1 LGNGEEQRLY
11 TFADGVRRPHTY
23 QKLGP
28 KVWILGSIMVVT
40 AIVTLIL
47 ILQEFSSN
55 SYLYLAF
62 YAIPANSAVSVFP
75 HEPVVIYFGSN
86 GNIWY
91 TAIAASLG
99 TLIAGWLDHS
109 VFVPV
114 MNLQSLSGYKD
125 KIWYQKIA
133 RLFMKYPFL
142 VIVATGFTPIPF
154 FPFKFLAFSVHYPM
168 WKYLSALLVGRFPR
182 YVLLAWLGSLF
193 KIPTWMLFAF
203 FGFVIL
209 IYIVKAAP
217 KVMEYL
223 RTVRERR
230 AAGSGIPETA
240 GSDEAA
246 SRSAE
251 GKD

>member
-1 LGNGEEQRLY
+1 LSTTGDHRSY
-11 TFADGVRRPHTY
+11 TFADGVRQPITY
-23 QKLGP
+23 QSLGP
-28 KVWILGSIMVVT
+28 KVWILGSIMVLT
-40 AIVTLIL
+40 AIVTLVL
-47 ILQEFSSN
+47 MLQKFSSS
-55 SYLYLAF
+55 SYLYLLF

-91 TAIAASLG
+91 TAIAASTG

-114 MNLQSLSGYKD
+114 MNLQSLAGYKE
-125 KIWYQKIA
+125 KGWYQKIA
-133 RLFMKYPFL
+133 RLFMKYPFMVL
-142 VIVATGFTPIPF
+142 VAPGFTPIPF

-209 IYIVKAAP
+209 VYAVKAVP
-217 KVMEYL
+217 KAVAYV
-223 RTVRERR
+223 RSVRERR
-230 AAGSGIPETA
+230 EAAGSEPGVGAA
-240 GSDEAA
+240 GQPPTEAQ
-246 SRSAE
+246 
-251 GKD
+251 D